1 MEKEHYNVDESSSP
15 DYNGNHAR
23 AQYVDPVTGHATK
36 SAGLQEAGELYGNI
50 ETAEEYGY
58 VSRG

>member
-1 MEKEHYNVDESSSP
+1 MEKEHYDVNESP
-15 DYNGNHAR
+15 DYNGNHTH
-23 AQYVDPVTGHATK
+23 AQYVNPVTGHATQ
-36 SAGLQEAGELYGNI
+36 AGRVKEAGELYGNI

>member
-1 MEKEHYNVDESSSP
+1 MEKEHYTVDDSP
-15 DYNGNHAR
+15 DYNGNHAHP
-23 AQYVDPVTGHATK
+23 QYVDPVTGHGTK
-36 SAGLQEAGELYGNI
+36 GAAIQEAGEIYGNI